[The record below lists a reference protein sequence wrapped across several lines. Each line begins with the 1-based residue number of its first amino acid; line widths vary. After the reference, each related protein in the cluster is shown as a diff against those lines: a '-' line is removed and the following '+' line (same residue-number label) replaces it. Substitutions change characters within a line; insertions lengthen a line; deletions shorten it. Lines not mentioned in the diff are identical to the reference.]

1 MKKKSEYS
9 NRLEIFK
16 KSLPE
21 LSTYEI
27 EKLVEHSMC
36 TNLLNTYD
44 EIVTWAEKIKKQF
57 DTEIKEIPLKNLRNW
72 NVGSNKIAHSSGKFF
87 EVLGFRVGSNS
98 IREVEAGWDQPIIKE
113 HGFDGGVLCLL
124 RTYIEELPHYLIQ
137 ARFEPGNYNHIQLS
151 LSLIH
156 I

>member
-44 EIVTWAEKIKKQF
+44 ERHTF
-57 DTEIKEIPLKNLRNW
+57 
-72 NVGSNKIAHSSGKFF
+72 
-87 EVLGFRVGSNS
+87 
-98 IREVEAGWDQPIIKE
+98 
-113 HGFDGGVLCLL
+113 
-124 RTYIEELPHYLIQ
+124 
-137 ARFEPGNYNHIQLS
+137 
-151 LSLIH
+151 
-156 I
+156 

>member
-1 MKKKSEYS
+1 MKKKLEYS

-16 KSLPE
+16 NSLPE

-57 DTEIKEIPLKNLRNW
+57 DTIIRFNNCYKQIEKLLEKYYE
-72 NVGSNKIAHSSGKFF
+72 SSRYFKF
-87 EVLGFRVGSNS
+87 ERYV
-98 IREVEAGWDQPIIKE
+98 D
-113 HGFDGGVLCLL
+113 
-124 RTYIEELPHYLIQ
+124 YI
-137 ARFEPGNYNHIQLS
+137 LS
-151 LSLIH
+151 LEKKYNKSNMNWSFPNFTHLKSAPFASNWESEYGWHGYFEDWYIKNK
-156 I
+156 